1 MDHIG
6 IDLHKRNSQICILS
20 AGGELIE
27 QRIQTSRERFTAV
40 LGDRPRARILIE
52 ASTESEWA
60 ARSLE
65 EIGHEVIV
73 ADPNFAPMYAQRT
86 RKVKTDRR
94 DARALAEACRLGA
107 YRPAH
112 RTSDAQQHVRAH
124 VGVREALVQTRC
136 KYVYLASALLRRQG
150 LRWESGG
157 PETFPARV
165 GRLSLPEAL
174 QEEIA
179 PLLTLVTILTTQIQD
194 ADRQLLRLVAND
206 TRAQKLCTVPGVG
219 PVTAATFVATIDR
232 VERFAGAHQ
241 VEAYLGLVPRELSS
255 GEKQCRGRIT
265 KAGNGRARW
274 LLVEAAWSSS
284 GTRSPRLGRCACG
297 LSALPPDVASSGRP
311 SPWLADSPA
320 SCTPCCET
328 TRSISRR
335 RSLPASHAD
344 LRPSQGAVSSRGY
357 LSRFLLT
364 GVVSASSPLV
374 HKRAVS
380 EMAPHTHRTQP
391 CAGDH
396 RIASESADRRM
407 RNLAETGRTTAKG
420 KTDARTLGVDTGRP
434 LHRRGGSRSEPHP
447 CRAPSGRDT
456 RDHL

>member
-274 LLVEAAWSSS
+274 LLVEAAWSILRYKKPE
-284 GTRSPRLGRCACG
+284 TRALRLWA
-297 LSALPPDVASSGRP
+297 
-311 SPWLADSPA
+311 
-320 SCTPCCET
+320 E
-328 TRSISRR
+328 
-335 RSLPASHAD
+335 
-344 LRPSQGAVSSRGY
+344 
-357 LSRFLLT
+357 
-364 GVVSASSPLV
+364 
-374 HKRAVS
+374 
-380 EMAPHTHRTQP
+380 
-391 CAGDH
+391 
-396 RIASESADRRM
+396 RIAA
-407 RNLAETGRTTAKG
+407 
-420 KTDARTLGVDTGRP
+420 
-434 LHRRGGSRSEPHP
+434 RRGKF
-447 CRAPSGRDT
+447 RAAVALARRLAGILYAMLRDDT
-456 RDHL
+456 IYQPEKVAAGVARRPAA